1 MNRSTFLTSPTCVS
15 RNEFGIQW
23 YESITLHFSAV
34 TTIMLKILAVIAL
47 LGLVTFGFLKINT
60 GDDPPKVGDPA
71 PVFTLVSNEGTEVS
85 LSDYLGNWVVLYFYP
100 KDFTSGCTIQARNF
114 QRDKE
119 LYAEKN
125 AVVLGVSVDSAE
137 THAEFCSKESL
148 EFKLLADVTGSVS
161 SSYGSIRGTGKA
173 ILSARNTFL
182 INPEGVVAKVYMSVN
197 PNPHSEEVLADL
209 AVLQA
214 K

>member
-1 MNRSTFLTSPTCVS
+1 MPNGPEGAS
-15 RNEFGIQW
+15 
-23 YESITLHFSAV
+23 FSGTYFVMMYMTRIPIILIAV
-34 TTIMLKILAVIAL
+34 RTMMLKILAAIAL
-47 LGLVTFGFLKINT
+47 IGLITFGFLKFNT
-60 GDDPPKVGDPA
+60 GDDPPKVGDKA
-71 PVFTLVSNEGTEVS
+71 PSFALVSNEGTEVT
-85 LSDYLGNWVVLYFYP
+85 LADYKGSWVVLYFYP

-119 LYAEKN
+119 LYAAKN
-125 AVVLGVSVDSAE
+125 AFVLGVSVDSAE

-148 EFKLLADVTGSVS
+148 EFKLLADITGSVS

-173 ILSARNTFL
+173 IVSARNTFL

-209 AVLQA
+209 AALQA